1 MREENDKKGRAKK
14 PAVHNKR
21 QQGDTIYALDIGT
34 RTVVGVL
41 AEKTKNGY
49 NVIDMET
56 AAHKK
61 RSVTDGQIEDIEATA
76 DVIREV
82 SSELEKRRSIKLTR
96 ASVAAAGRALKTARM
111 SWTHALDPSKPITR
125 EDIRAAELEAV
136 RKTEES
142 FSEQYDTSAFYCVGH
157 SVVSLSLDGYK
168 SAKPEGHRGASLET
182 ELIAAFLPAYV
193 VESLCAA
200 VDMAGLEVAGLTL
213 EPIAAMNVVVPPEL
227 RLINIALC
235 DIGAGTS
242 DVAISRG
249 GSVVAYAMATT
260 AGDEITESLMDK
272 LLVDFDTAERIKT
285 SNEEEISF
293 TDILLQPRVITS
305 AELSELSLP
314 AAQSL
319 AETICGEI
327 TDANGEAPQAVFLVG
342 GGSKLKGLPA
352 LVAKGLGIAEERV
365 AVGRRELMRGIT
377 APKTLR
383 IGTEHATPLGIAIT
397 TSDGVSYDFT
407 TITLNGKKIRTL
419 DTNRLTVFELM
430 NSGGIKPD
438 RLMGKMGE
446 SLTFTLGGER
456 ITLRGTPAK
465 PGEITVN
472 GETAALN
479 SPVRKGDD
487 VKIIPA
493 ENGEDAHA
501 RLSDYFSPPFTDT
514 FEVVLLGEELNVGT
528 RVTVNGQEAHSDI
541 EIRDGDDIRSFGL
554 HTLGELLTAAEIEI
568 PVLLNG
574 ERQPPETKL
583 HEGDV
588 ITPARPK
595 SETIFTELP
604 PAAPAVSAA
613 PAENTSQTAPVT
625 PQGPSTPPVPEVS
638 QNESRAEGIS
648 ISFNGIRSTFPF
660 GEDGRAPIFLDIAA
674 AFADDPTSLLKSSSI
689 ATVNGRVARL
699 DEEIHDGDIIVIE

>member
-1 MREENDKKGRAKK
+1 MREENDKKSKAKK
-14 PAVHNKR
+14 PAVHAKR
-21 QQGDTIYALDIGT
+21 QQGDTIFALDIGT

-41 AEKTKNGY
+41 AEKTKDGFS
-49 NVIDMET
+49 VIDMET

-61 RSVTDGQIEDIEATA
+61 RSVTDGQIEDIEAVA
-76 DVIREV
+76 DVIRAV
-82 SSELEKRRSIKLTR
+82 STELEKRRSIKLTR
-96 ASVAAAGRALKTARM
+96 VCVAAAGRALKTARM
-111 SWTHALDPSKPITR
+111 SWTHELDPTKPITA
-125 EDIRAAELEAV
+125 EDIRAAELETV

-142 FSEQYDTSAFYCVGH
+142 FSEQYATSAFYCVGH

-168 SAKPEGHRGASLET
+168 SAKPEGHRGSSLET
-182 ELIAAFLPAYV
+182 EIIAAFLPAYV

-249 GSVVAYAMATT
+249 GSVVAYGMATT

-285 SNEEEISF
+285 SDEDEISF
-293 TDILLQPRVITS
+293 TDILLQTRVITA
-305 AELSELSLP
+305 AELSQITLP
-314 AAQSL
+314 AAQAL
-319 AETICGEI
+319 ADTICKEI
-327 TDANGEAPQAVFLVG
+327 TEANGESPQAVFLVG
-342 GGSKLKGLPA
+342 GGSKLGGLPA
-352 LVAKGLGIAEERV
+352 LVAKGLDIAEERV

-377 APKTLR
+377 APKTLK

-407 TITLNGKKIRTL
+407 TITLNGKKIRAL

-438 RLMGKMGE
+438 KLMGRMGE

-472 GETAALN
+472 GEEAALN

-487 VKIIPA
+487 VRVIPA
-493 ENGEDAHA
+493 ENGENAHA
-501 RLSDYFSPPFTDT
+501 RLSDYFTPPFTDT

-528 RVTVNGQEAHSDI
+528 RVTVNGQEAHSDL
-541 EIRDGDDIRSFGL
+541 EIRDGDDVRSFGL
-554 HTLGELLTAAEIEI
+554 HTLGELLAAAGIDM

-574 ERQPPETKL
+574 EHQPPETKL
-583 HEGDV
+583 REGDV

-595 SETIFTELP
+595 NETLFSELSPAANDTA
-604 PAAPAVSAA
+604 PAAPPA
-613 PAENTSQTAPVT
+613 PPLPPPAQPEPSPTPTAE
-625 PQGPSTPPVPEVS
+625 EKK
-638 QNESRAEGIS
+638 EGIS
-648 ISFNGIRSTFPF
+648 ISFNGIASTFPPR
-660 GEDGRAPIFLDIAA
+660 EDGRAPIFLDIAA

-699 DEEIHDGDIIVIE
+699 DEEIHDGDVIVIE

>member
-1 MREENDKKGRAKK
+1 MREENDKKSKAKK
-14 PAVHNKR
+14 TAVHTKR
-21 QQGDTIYALDIGT
+21 QQGDTIFALDIGT

-41 AEKTKNGY
+41 AEKTKDGFS
-49 NVIDMET
+49 VIDMET

-61 RSVTDGQIEDIEATA
+61 RSVTDGQIEDIEAVA
-76 DVIREV
+76 DVISAV
-82 SSELEKRRSIKLTR
+82 STELEKRRSIKLTR
-96 ASVAAAGRALKTARM
+96 VCVAAAGRALKTARM
-111 SWTHALDPSKPITR
+111 SWTHELDPMKPVTA
-125 EDIRAAELEAV
+125 EDIRAAELETV

-142 FSEQYDTSAFYCVGH
+142 FSEQYATSAFYCVGH

-168 SAKPEGHRGASLET
+168 SAKPEGHRGSALET
-182 ELIAAFLPAYV
+182 EIIAAFLPAYV

-249 GSVVAYAMATT
+249 GSVVAYGMATT

-285 SNEEEISF
+285 SDEDEISF
-293 TDILLQPRVITS
+293 TDILLQPRVITA
-305 AELSELSLP
+305 AELSQITLP
-314 AAQSL
+314 AAQAL
-319 AETICGEI
+319 ADTICGEI
-327 TDANGEAPQAVFLVG
+327 TEANGESPQAVFLVG

-377 APKTLR
+377 APKTLK

-407 TITLNGKKIRTL
+407 TITLNGRTIRAL

-438 RLMGKMGE
+438 KLMGKMGE
-446 SLTFTLGGER
+446 SLTFTLSGER

-472 GETAALN
+472 GEPAALN

-487 VKIIPA
+487 VRIIPA
-493 ENGEDAHA
+493 ENGENASA
-501 RLSDYFSPPFTDT
+501 RLSDYFTPPFTDT

-541 EIRDGDDIRSFGL
+541 EIRDGDDVRSFGL
-554 HTLGELLTAAEIEI
+554 HTLGELLSAAGIDM

-574 ERQPPETKL
+574 EHLPPETKL
-583 HEGDV
+583 REGDV

-595 SETIFTELP
+595 NETLFAELSPAANDTAPAPVPTPPEHSEQAEQPAPP
-604 PAAPAVSAA
+604 PAPA
-613 PAENTSQTAPVT
+613 AE
-625 PQGPSTPPVPEVS
+625 EK
-638 QNESRAEGIS
+638 AEGIS
-648 ISFNGIRSTFPF
+648 ISFNGIASTFPPR
-660 GEDGRAPIFLDIAA
+660 EDGRAPIFLDIAA

-689 ATVNGRVARL
+689 ATVNGKVARL
-699 DEEIHDGDIIVIE
+699 DEEIHDGDVIVIE